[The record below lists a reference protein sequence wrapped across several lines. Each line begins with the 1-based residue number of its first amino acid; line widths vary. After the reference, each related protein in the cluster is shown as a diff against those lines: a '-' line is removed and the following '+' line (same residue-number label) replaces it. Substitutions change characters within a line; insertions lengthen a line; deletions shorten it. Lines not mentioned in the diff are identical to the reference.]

1 MDTIKLL
8 NGMEVPKIFFG
19 TYHVKDHDD
28 MGEVL
33 QYAYDAGYRALDTA
47 SFYANE
53 ELIGAA
59 LDRMGVKEEMIVTT
73 KVWND
78 VEGYDATIRSFEES
92 EKKLGKVDILL
103 IHWPAREF
111 ISRWKAFET
120 LSEEGRV
127 KAIGVS
133 NFRKHHLETLMEHA
147 KILPM
152 LNQIETHAY
161 FMDWETINFCQD
173 LGIVMEAWRPLM
185 RQGNMLADPQLAA
198 IAKKYGKTPAQI
210 ALRFLIQNDIIVL
223 PKSVHK
229 ERIFEN
235 IDLFDFALDA
245 EDLSVLCAMNTGQ
258 RIGDDPD
265 TFILP

>member
-53 ELIGAA
+53 DMIGAA

-120 LSEEGRV
+120 LYE
-127 KAIGVS
+127 
-133 NFRKHHLETLMEHA
+133 
-147 KILPM
+147 
-152 LNQIETHAY
+152 
-161 FMDWETINFCQD
+161 
-173 LGIVMEAWRPLM
+173 
-185 RQGNMLADPQLAA
+185 
-198 IAKKYGKTPAQI
+198 
-210 ALRFLIQNDIIVL
+210 
-223 PKSVHK
+223 
-229 ERIFEN
+229 
-235 IDLFDFALDA
+235 
-245 EDLSVLCAMNTGQ
+245 
-258 RIGDDPD
+258 
-265 TFILP
+265 

>member
-8 NGMEVPKIFFG
+8 NGKEVPKIFFG

-53 ELIGAA
+53 DMIGAA

-120 LSEEGRV
+120 LYEEGRV

-133 NFRKHHLETLMEHA
+133 NFLKHHIETLMEHA

-152 LNQIETHAY
+152 LNQIEMNAY
-161 FMDWETINFCQD
+161 YMDWETINFCQD
-173 LGIVMEAWRPLM
+173 LGIVMEAWKPLM
-185 RQGNMLADPQLAA
+185 RAGNMLEDKRLAE
-198 IAKKYGKTPAQI
+198 IAAKYHKTPAQV
-210 ALRFLIQNDIIVL
+210 ALRFLLQNDVVVL
-223 PKSVHK
+223 PKSVRPG
-229 ERIFEN
+229 RIREN
-235 IDLFDFALDA
+235 IEIFDFEIDSGDMA
-245 EDLSVLCAMNTGQ
+245 ELVAMNTGKRQ
-258 RIGDDPD
+258 GDDPD